1 MQFQVP
7 ANLQAEIINYDP
19 DAKAKQQAIK
29 KASATPGAKPRVP
42 LGMPVDMIPADI
54 VPPDRVKQAME
65 SINQRP
71 AAERYVQFMRENKVY
86 AIIYYY
92 EKSWYAAWLPPVDQA
107 DKYIYGYSYAFK
119 NLDSVRSSVP
129 QSLRYFEHKD
139 IIKYGRANFVVKK
152 FVVTKQDILKA
163 KKPATE
169 AYANYDN
176 LYNWNIP
183 KVGSYTVK
191 GREIYKC
198 INEFKNSVSSTI
210 PI

>member
-86 AIIYYY
+86 AIIV
-92 EKSWYAAWLPPVDQA
+92 AV
-107 DKYIYGYSYAFK
+107 
-119 NLDSVRSSVP
+119 
-129 QSLRYFEHKD
+129 YFRFE
-139 IIKYGRANFVVKK
+139 
-152 FVVTKQDILKA
+152 
-163 KKPATE
+163 
-169 AYANYDN
+169 
-176 LYNWNIP
+176 
-183 KVGSYTVK
+183 
-191 GREIYKC
+191 
-198 INEFKNSVSSTI
+198 
-210 PI
+210 